1 MPLFYTYP
9 QMLTD
14 SSEEATGMDTWE
26 SDRGPFRKVLHFRFP
41 FLLGIYRG
49 RQLYRLCSIY
59 NRLQGLG
66 PAFLVQT
73 VQHGRHQMVLVHIFS
88 GLGLHD
94 VCYCGTNLV
103 PVCRY
108 TSAVKAFAYVVIH
121 TRSQPGVVGLGQ
133 NVVDESSG
141 AVLPSCRCRSFGLF
155 RGSKRIDCMSL

>member
-1 MPLFYTYP
+1 
-9 QMLTD
+9 MLTD

-73 VQHGRHQMVLVHIFS
+73 VQHGRHQMVLVHIFPDLVFMTFAIAVQIWFQFAGIPLLS
-88 GLGLHD
+88 RLSLTWSYTRAASLG
-94 VCYCGTNLV
+94 
-103 PVCRY
+103 
-108 TSAVKAFAYVVIH
+108 S
-121 TRSQPGVVGLGQ
+121 
-133 NVVDESSG
+133 
-141 AVLPSCRCRSFGLF
+141 
-155 RGSKRIDCMSL
+155 

>member
-1 MPLFYTYP
+1 MPLFYIYP

-49 RQLYRLCSIY
+49 RQLYRHCSIY
-59 NRLQGLG
+59 DRLHGLG

-121 TRSQPGVVGLGQ
+121 TRSQPGVVGDLTI
-133 NVVDESSG
+133 DTAELS
-141 AVLPSCRCRSFGLF
+141 PFIF
-155 RGSKRIDCMSL
+155 RGQEVKPVSVTMVLSTFSVFRP

>member
-1 MPLFYTYP
+1 
-9 QMLTD
+9 
-14 SSEEATGMDTWE
+14 MDTWE

-49 RQLYRLCSIY
+49 VSSIAIAASTIDSMD
-59 NRLQGLG
+59 LALL
-66 PAFLVQT
+66 FLSKRSSTAVT
-73 VQHGRHQMVLVHIFS
+73 RWSLSIFFS

-141 AVLPSCRCRSFGLF
+141 AVLPGCRCRSFGLF

>member
-1 MPLFYTYP
+1 
-9 QMLTD
+9 MLTD

-49 RQLYRLCSIY
+49 VSSIAIAASTIDSMD
-59 NRLQGLG
+59 LALL
-66 PAFLVQT
+66 FLSKRSSTAVT
-73 VQHGRHQMVLVHIFS
+73 RWSLSIFFS

-121 TRSQPGVVGLGQ
+121 TRSQHGVVGDLTI
-133 NVVDESSG
+133 DTAELS
-141 AVLPSCRCRSFGLF
+141 PFIF
-155 RGSKRIDCMSL
+155 RGQEVKPVSVTMVLSTFSVFLP

>member
-1 MPLFYTYP
+1 MPLFYIYP

-73 VQHGRHQMVLVHIFS
+73 VQHGRHQMVLVHIFPDLVFMTFAIAVQIWFQFAGIPLLS
-88 GLGLHD
+88 RLSLTWSYTRAASLG
-94 VCYCGTNLV
+94 
-103 PVCRY
+103 
-108 TSAVKAFAYVVIH
+108 S
-121 TRSQPGVVGLGQ
+121 
-133 NVVDESSG
+133 
-141 AVLPSCRCRSFGLF
+141 
-155 RGSKRIDCMSL
+155 